1 MFKFR
6 NQIDLIIRWK
16 WEKCLLFRSKFRP
29 DEVSIFDI
37 WFSFWLFFLQSLPK
51 YIYLLKVFVAKNSSI
66 FKLNFCYSKIFLLA
80 HQFMRLIPKNF
91 TIKCYI
97 DIFPKYVPADA
108 YIEERWATI
117 WCLFGSTDNSMK
129 LISCC
134 FVYDI
139 CRNDALNC
147 NKIFFN
153 NSNSVVQSA
162 IFLLRTIHTTLLM
175 RK

>member
-1 MFKFR
+1 MKFQYPTFDLVSDCFFFTHYR
-6 NQIDLIIRWK
+6 N
-16 WEKCLLFRSKFRP
+16 
-29 DEVSIFDI
+29 
-37 WFSFWLFFLQSLPK
+37 
-51 YIYLLKVFVAKNSSI
+51 IYLLKVFVAKNSSI
-66 FKLNFCYSKIFLLA
+66 FKLNFRYSKIFLLA

-134 FVYDI
+134 FVYGI
-139 CRNDALNC
+139 CRNDAINC
-147 NKIFFN
+147 NKIFFH
-153 NSNSVVQSA
+153 NSNSVLQSA
-162 IFLLRTIHTTLLM
+162 IFLLRTIYTTLLM